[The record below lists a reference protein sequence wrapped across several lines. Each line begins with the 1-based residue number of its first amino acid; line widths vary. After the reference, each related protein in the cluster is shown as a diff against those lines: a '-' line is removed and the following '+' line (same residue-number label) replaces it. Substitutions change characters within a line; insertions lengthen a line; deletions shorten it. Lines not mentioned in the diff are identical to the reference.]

1 MSFKRF
7 KKMKKC
13 GMACLVAVSLTG
25 TSFVPYMGLPVR
37 VEAATKLA
45 VTETNGDM
53 ENASVIWQKTD
64 AEGYNVYYKGAS
76 DNTFVQVDD
85 ELIRQYGD
93 TYRVDIPGLRG
104 GDYTISVVPIQNQK
118 PNFDAAAVK
127 KVNVKS
133 NVREGFAFAPS
144 SPTQGA
150 VSGGYQNDGTP
161 QEGAQILY
169 INKDNVNTVS
179 LDVIVDS
186 KGTKKTQTGLT
197 TILSARKKGYDTTPL
212 ILRVIGTLS
221 STDVEG
227 LNSNGYLEVKGVKN
241 VTLEGIG
248 SDATLYGIGV
258 LVRDCTNVEVR
269 NLGLMKFPDDGVSL
283 DTDNQNIWV
292 HNNDFFYG
300 TAGSDA
306 DQAKGD
312 GSCDIKG
319 KSTYVTV
326 SYNHFWDSGKSSLCG
341 MNDTEEFFVT
351 YHHNWF
357 DHSDSR
363 HARIRVGSIHL
374 YNNYYDGNSKY
385 GVGVTKGASA
395 FVEKNVFRNCKYP
408 MMSSQQGTDIADGAK
423 GTFSGENG
431 GIIKAFDNEITGAKA
446 VVYTKDDATQFDA
459 YLASSQDEKVP
470 DTYKTV
476 QGGTSYNNFD
486 TDSSKFYSYTPTETS
501 KVKEEVTTYAG
512 RVQGGDVKWSFS
524 DADDTDY
531 GIQQELMT
539 TLNNYKASVTKFG
552 GNGVRAN
559 YGGSDVPD
567 ASDDVIAPTPSVE
580 PTPSTKPTPSAEPAP
595 STEPTPSAEP
605 TPSTEPTPSVE
616 PTPSTKP
623 TPSEQPQD
631 PVISLPDDADS
642 IESQMEIGTM
652 GISGGGFVSGIVTG
666 KDVMYARTDVGG
678 AYKYNYDTNRWE
690 QLFGFLTDAER
701 GLLSVDA
708 MCIDPND
715 DNTVYFLCG
724 CAYFSDARTVIMRTK
739 DGGKTF
745 DEIDVTKLIQVHG
758 NGQGRQFGEAIAVDP
773 DNSDILYCGGD
784 TGGLIKSTDGGDT
797 WKMVDGYSKL
807 GLFKEEIKWPTW
819 TDNIV
824 KTTDKEYYTCNGIG
838 NVAIANGKVFV
849 GTSITGEANMH
860 VADISKDEFT
870 PLSSELPTD
879 LLPSHINK
887 DCEGNLL
894 ISYVKGIAFDGS
906 AGAGYRYN
914 VKTGE
919 LTDIS
924 PTSNKGDKPGTG
936 SIVSDPTDPNKLVA
950 TTCGLWWGQ
959 MWEKDAWENNKVCY
973 GDITLRSE
981 DGGKTW
987 RQMLPGE
994 CSGWGDTST
1003 LMTDYLQDNGRSW
1016 IRNKAVHWSGSIV
1029 LDPKNPSRFLVTS
1042 GNGVFACD
1050 DVWADLPSIH
1060 FQADGIEE
1068 VVSLDATCT
1077 PDGTFY
1083 SVIGDYDG
1091 FKHISTTESVQFSPT
1106 MDQNPQA
1113 QNASVGAIAYC
1124 PTNPDIMV
1132 RYSEGGSA
1140 AYYSKDGGDT
1150 WTELPSSVSGGKAA
1164 IAQLDDNTYR
1174 IFRTGSGT
1182 VSYTDDFGAS
1192 WKQATGTEGSST
1204 LWTCV
1209 DEKNPKYVY
1218 AYGYYYNPYYNGS
1231 SDGKDPTIDDAR
1243 YTLMVSSDYGATFE
1257 KQTICLYDR
1266 CDSAY
1271 RIAYLDEG
1279 KFVLAAGYQGAY
1291 LVTDYGKT
1299 VTKLESMPYC
1309 KTIGYGAPKTAGGP
1323 NTLFAWGKPQG
1334 KDVEGVYCS
1343 TDEGKTWI
1351 AVDIKNTYGGT
1362 GNGNYIVGNKKEFG
1376 TFYMSTVGCGIVY
1389 GRLKNGSS
1397 GGGETSKPE
1406 KVSVKEISLKKDTL
1420 ELTVGSQSKL
1430 SYTITPSDATDK
1442 TVSWKS
1448 SDTKVAEVDQKGN
1461 VNAVGV
1467 GSAEITVTTN
1477 DGAKTAV
1484 CKVTVTDKNSE
1495 EQPSDADKP
1504 SKEEQPSDT
1513 SKPEQPSSQPSNGSE
1528 PEIPSG
1534 QPSSASEPGKPSKQ
1548 PSNASEPGKP
1558 SGQPSNGNEPNQPS
1572 DQPSDTSKPEKPSD
1586 VSQPQQ
1592 PSNTSEPGKPS
1603 DVSQPSKGS
1612 EPGKPSNVSQP
1623 QQPSNTSD
1631 TGKPSSQPSE
1641 GSKPEKPSDVS
1652 QPSSTSEGSKPATP
1666 TNPGTPSNPDTPST
1680 NTPSGGS
1687 TAQEPSSNQ
1696 TPSVIPVRTI
1706 TLNHTNLE
1714 LKVGEKAKLSYT
1726 IEPTNATN
1734 PTVEWE
1740 VAKGSEEYVSLAEDG
1755 TITALAPGR
1764 AIITVSS
1771 QDGYAFNVC
1780 FVNVTKKD
1788 TDSTDVKVTGVT
1800 LDREHLDM
1808 VRGDLLKLTE
1818 TITPANASNPEVF
1831 WESTKPQVVA
1841 VNQNGVITAVAEGS
1855 AEVRVTTKDGSY
1867 QASCQITVKTQTEA
1881 NKPSSGDTSR
1891 PSVDA
1896 PVSVIGVVLDA
1907 TEWDTT
1913 EGKTKLL
1920 TPTILPENATNKN
1933 LTWSST
1939 DPDVAR
1945 VDAYGMVYALSAG
1958 QTTITAKTA
1967 DGGKQ
1972 ASCKV
1977 TVRAENTD
1985 SSDKEITSLKANK
1998 SSLTLEVKKTFSL
2011 KITIKPTD
2019 ATDKELSFTS
2029 SKKSV
2034 ATVSSSGKIKAVAP
2048 GKSTITVKAKNG
2060 KKTKVN
2066 VKVIPAKVT
2075 GVSAKQPANGQ
2086 IKVTWKKLSGISQY
2100 QISYYD
2106 PKKGSYTSPKTVSK
2120 NSYTLKNCKKN
2131 ATYKFKVRAK
2141 KKQDGTTYYGNY
2153 SSIIKIKVKK

>member
-13 GMACLVAVSLTG
+13 GVACLVAVSLTG
-25 TSFVPYMGLPVR
+25 TSFVPYMGFPVR
-37 VEAATKLA
+37 VEAATNLA
-45 VTETNGDM
+45 ITETNGDL
-53 ENASVIWQKTD
+53 ENASVIWKKTD
-64 AEGYNVYYKGAS
+64 AEGYNVYYKGALDS
-76 DNTFVQVDD
+76 KFVQVDD
-85 ELIRQYGD
+85 ALIREYGD
-93 TYRVDIPGLRG
+93 TCRVDIPGLRA
-104 GDYTISVVPIQNQK
+104 GDYTISIVPVQNQK
-118 PNFDAAAVK
+118 PDKEAAVK
-127 KVNVKS
+127 TKVSVRAH
-133 NVREGFAFAPS
+133 VREGFAFAPS
-144 SPTQGA
+144 SPTKGM

-169 INKDNVNTVS
+169 INKENVNTIS
-179 LDVIVDS
+179 LDVITNA
-186 KGTKKTQTGLT
+186 KGTKTTTTGLT
-197 TILSARKKGYDTTPL
+197 NILSARKKGYDTTPL
-212 ILRVIGTLS
+212 ILRVIGTLKN
-221 STDVEG
+221 TDVTG
-227 LNSNGYLEVKGVKN
+227 LNSNGYLELKGVKN

-248 SDATLYGIGV
+248 SDATLYGIGL
-258 LVRDCTNVEVR
+258 LVRNSENVEVR

-283 DTDNQNIWV
+283 DTNNQNIWV
-292 HNNDFFYG
+292 HNNDIFYG

-374 YNNYYDGNSKY
+374 YNNYYDGNAKY

-408 MMSSQQGTDIADGAK
+408 MLSSKQGTDIADGEK

-431 GIIKAFDNEITGAKA
+431 GIIKAFDNEITGEKAIVYAK
-446 VVYTKDDATQFDA
+446 DNATQFDA
-459 YLASSQDEKVP
+459 YLAATREEKVP

-476 QGGTSYNNFD
+476 QGGTTYNNFD

-512 RVQGGDVKWSFS
+512 RVQGGDVKWTFT
-524 DADDTDY
+524 DADDSDY
-531 GIQQELMT
+531 KINQELMN
-539 TLNNYKASVTKFG
+539 TLNSYKAGVTKMG
-552 GNGVRAN
+552 GNGVIAE
-559 YGGSDVPD
+559 YDGSGTTTEPSQDVSPSKETKPSQNVSPSEETKPSQD
-567 ASDDVIAPTPSVE
+567 ASPSKE
-580 PTPSTKPTPSAEPAP
+580 AKPSQDQGDSEKPSQANPDIPEDAE
-595 STEPTPSAEP
+595 
-605 TPSTEPTPSVE
+605 
-616 PTPSTKP
+616 
-623 TPSEQPQD
+623 
-631 PVISLPDDADS
+631 S
-642 IESQMEIGTM
+642 IENRMEIGTM

-666 KDVMYARTDVGG
+666 KEAMYARTDVGG

-690 QLFGFLTDAER
+690 QLFGFLTEAER
-701 GLLSVDA
+701 GFLGVDA

-773 DNSDILYCGGD
+773 DHSNILYCGGD
-784 TGGLIKSTDGGDT
+784 AGGLIKSTDGGDT

-819 TDNIV
+819 TDHVV
-824 KTTDKEYYTCNGIG
+824 KTTDKEYSTCNGIG
-838 NVAIANGKVFV
+838 NVSIADGKVYV
-849 GTSITGEANMH
+849 GTSITGEANLH
-860 VADISKDEFT
+860 VADITEDVFT
-870 PLSSELPTD
+870 PLSEKLPTD

-887 DCEGNLL
+887 DCDGNLL

-906 AGAGYRYN
+906 KGAGYRYN

-919 LTDIS
+919 LTEIS
-924 PTSNKGDKPGTG
+924 PTSNKGDKPGIG
-936 SIVSDPTDPNKLVA
+936 SIVSDPKNPDKLVA
-950 TTCGLWWGQ
+950 TSCGLWWGQ

-1003 LMTDYLQDNGRSW
+1003 LMTDYLQDSGRSW

-1068 VVSLDATCT
+1068 VVSLDATCA

-1091 FKHISTTESVQFSPT
+1091 FKHTSTTESVQFSPT

-1132 RYSEGGSA
+1132 RYSESGSG

-1150 WTELPSSVSGGKAA
+1150 WTELSSSVSGGKAA
-1164 IAQLDDNTYR
+1164 IAQLDENTYR

-1182 VSYTDDFGAS
+1182 VSYTDNFGAS
-1192 WKQATGTEGSST
+1192 WKQSAGTEGSST

-1218 AYGYYYNPYYNGS
+1218 AYGYYYNQYYNGS
-1231 SDGKDPTIDDAR
+1231 SEGKEPTIDDAR
-1243 YTLMVSSDYGATFE
+1243 YTLMVSSDYGAIFE

-1299 VTKLESMPYC
+1299 VKKLESIPYC

-1323 NTLFAWGKPQG
+1323 NTLFAWGTPKG
-1334 KDVEGVYCS
+1334 KEVEGVYCS
-1343 TDEGKTWI
+1343 TDEGETWI
-1351 AVDIKNTYGGT
+1351 AVDTKHTYGGT
-1362 GNGNYIVGNKKEFG
+1362 GNGNYIVGSKKEFG
-1376 TFYMSTVGCGIVY
+1376 MFYMSTVGCGIVY
-1389 GRLKNGSS
+1389 GRLKNGS
-1397 GGGETSKPE
+1397 GEDGSKTDQ
-1406 KVSVKEISLKKDTL
+1406 VAVKEISLKKSTL
-1420 ELTVGSQSKL
+1420 SLEVGEQSKL
-1430 SYTITPSDATDK
+1430 SYTITPKDATEQS
-1442 TVSWKS
+1442 VSWKS
-1448 SDTKVAEVDQKGN
+1448 SNPDVAAVDQKGN
-1461 VNAVGV
+1461 VNAIGV
-1467 GSAEITVTTN
+1467 GETEITVTTK

-1484 CKVTVTDKNSE
+1484 CKVTVTEKSSE
-1495 EQPSDADKP
+1495 TPSTDSSRPSGTKPSEQPSSGSEGKPSKASEQPSDESGTGKPSDESRPEQPSDAG
-1504 SKEEQPSDT
+1504 E
-1513 SKPEQPSSQPSNGSE
+1513 
-1528 PEIPSG
+1528 
-1534 QPSSASEPGKPSKQ
+1534 
-1548 PSNASEPGKP
+1548 
-1558 SGQPSNGNEPNQPS
+1558 
-1572 DQPSDTSKPEKPSD
+1572 PEKPSD
-1586 VSQPQQ
+1586 V
-1592 PSNTSEPGKPS
+1592 PSNPQKPS
-1603 DVSQPSKGS
+1603 DESRPGMPSDVPSKASEPRTPSEEGHPSNGS
-1612 EPGKPSNVSQP
+1612 EAASSTSQ
-1623 QQPSNTSD
+1623 
-1631 TGKPSSQPSE
+1631 
-1641 GSKPEKPSDVS
+1641 PEKPSDT
-1652 QPSSTSEGSKPATP
+1652 STSQDPAPSQKP
-1666 TNPGTPSNPDTPST
+1666 SM
-1680 NTPSGGS
+1680 
-1687 TAQEPSSNQ
+1687 
-1696 TPSVIPVRTI
+1696 IPVRTI

-1726 IEPTNATN
+1726 IEPTNATD

-1740 VAKGSEEYVSLAEDG
+1740 ITKESEKYIHLAADG

-1771 QDGYAFNVC
+1771 KDGYAFSVC
-1780 FVNVTKKD
+1780 VVQVTNKD
-1788 TDSTDVKVTGVT
+1788 TSSDAVNVTGVT
-1800 LDREHLDM
+1800 LDHDQLDM
-1808 VRGDLLKLTE
+1808 VPGDLQKLTE
-1818 TITPANASNPEVF
+1818 TIVPANASNPEVS
-1831 WESTKPQVVA
+1831 WKSTKPEVVA
-1841 VNQNGVITAVAEGS
+1841 VNQTGVITAITEGS
-1855 AEVRVTTKDGSY
+1855 AEILVTTKDGGY
-1867 QASCQITVKTQTEA
+1867 QASCKVNVKKPAQEE
-1881 NKPSSGDTSR
+1881 KPSSGITSR
-1891 PSVDA
+1891 PSTGTEIA
-1896 PVSVIGVVLDA
+1896 VSGVELDKK
-1907 TEWDTT
+1907 EWNAKPGDTN
-1913 EGKTKLL
+1913 LL
-1920 TPTILPENATNKN
+1920 TATISPQNATNKKMV
-1933 LTWSST
+1933 WSST
-1939 DPDVAR
+1939 DPGVAR

-1958 QTTITAKTA
+1958 ETTITVKTE
-1967 DGGKQ
+1967 DGGKT

-1977 TVRAENTD
+1977 LVTKENTVP
-1985 SSDKEITSLKANK
+1985 SNGSITSLKPNK
-1998 SSLTLEVKKTFSL
+1998 KNVTLEVKKTFTC
-2011 KITIKPTD
+2011 KITIKPTN
-2019 ATDKELSFTS
+2019 ATNRTLKFSS

-2034 ATVSSSGKIKAVAP
+2034 ATVSSAGVIKAVAP
-2048 GKSTITVKAKNG
+2048 GKSTITVRSQNG
-2060 KKTKVN
+2060 KKATIN

-2075 GVSAKQPANGQ
+2075 GVRVKQPAKGQ
-2086 IKVTWKKLSGISQY
+2086 IKVTWKKQSGIKQY
-2100 QISYYD
+2100 QISYYN
-2106 PKKGSYTSPKTVSK
+2106 PKKGTYTTPKTISK

-2131 ATYKFKVRAK
+2131 VTYKFKVRAK
-2141 KKQDGTTYYGNY
+2141 KKNGGTMYYGTY
-2153 SSIIKIKVKK
+2153 SNVVKIKTKK